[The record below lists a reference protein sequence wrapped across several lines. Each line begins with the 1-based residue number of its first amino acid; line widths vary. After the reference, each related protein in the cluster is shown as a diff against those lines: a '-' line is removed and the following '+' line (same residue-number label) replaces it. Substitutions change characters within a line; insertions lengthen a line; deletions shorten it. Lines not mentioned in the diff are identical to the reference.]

1 MALRGPAIFGGLAC
15 LLASGLA
22 RAEPASTTLP
32 PIASAPA
39 QPPAA
44 PAWLGPSGRAP
55 TPPRFESVGLVDAA
69 ASVPL
74 ESVGLVALITYTGFK
89 DWKWGSASFRF
100 NSEGWFGMNTGSG
113 GLDKLGHAYGSYMTS
128 ELLYWRLRATH
139 QGHWVSSLYPPLFS
153 TLLYQ
158 YIEFFDGYSVDHGY
172 SYEDTIM
179 DGVGVTLSYLR
190 NRFPGFR
197 KLCDFRLFYYPS
209 GGRSFQPMI
218 DYQGQKFFGALK
230 LAGVPGL
237 ERTPFRYFELLAGY
251 YTRGFPRY
259 AHADEKSTHFVLG
272 VGLSLS
278 EAILGPL
285 EQAQGEPFSFLNLAS
300 NYFESPLY
308 VSSERVRRR
317 PR

>member
-1 MALRGPAIFGGLAC
+1 MRARVATLGAGLAS
-15 LLASGLA
+15 LLGVGQAQA
-22 RAEPASTTLP
+22 ADAP
-32 PIASAPA
+32 PPS
-39 QPPAA
+39 
-44 PAWLGPSGRAP
+44 PAWLGPSSRVVVAP
-55 TPPRFESVGLVDAA
+55 PLESVGLVDAA
-69 ASVPL
+69 RSVPW

-100 NSEGWFGMNTGSG
+100 NSEGWFGMQTGSG

-139 QGHWVSSLYPPLFS
+139 ESHWVSSLYPPLFS

-190 NRFPGFR
+190 NRFPRFR
-197 KLCDFRLFYYPS
+197 RLCDFRLFYYPS
-209 GGRSFQPMI
+209 GGKSFQPMI

-230 LAGVPGL
+230 LSGIPGL

-259 AHADEKSTHFVLG
+259 THADEKSAHFVLG
-272 VGLSLS
+272 IGLSLS
-278 EAILGPL
+278 EAILEPL
-285 EQAQGEPFSFLNLAS
+285 EESHGEPFSFLNLAS
-300 NYFESPLY
+300 NYFQSPLY
-308 VSSERVRRR
+308 LSTERVRRR
-317 PR
+317 TR